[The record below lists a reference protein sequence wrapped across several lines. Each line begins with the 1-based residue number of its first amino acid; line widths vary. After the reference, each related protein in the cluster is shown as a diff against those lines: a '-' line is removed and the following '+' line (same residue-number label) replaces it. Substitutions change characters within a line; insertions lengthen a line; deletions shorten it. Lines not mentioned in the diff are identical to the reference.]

1 MNDITALSIIA
12 LAALIHAS
20 FQLGVSM
27 VTLLSGQSA
36 GKRVAG
42 ARTLALVGA
51 FLSGTIVMTT
61 LLISTTAFV
70 VGSLFGT
77 QVPVLAWT
85 VVTALMVAIGL
96 AVWLFYYRRGAGTSL
111 WISRGMARF
120 LQTRIKTTTM
130 RSEAFSLGLTGVFT
144 ELLFII
150 APVAAAACAL
160 ISLPPHLQLIGV
172 ALYVIVASLGMILVT
187 VLIGSGHSI
196 SRIQRWREANKHFL
210 QFAAGAGLIVLGG
223 YLYVNEVVTV
233 ATALAGG
240 Q

>member
-1 MNDITALSIIA
+1 MNNITALSIIA

-42 ARTLALVGA
+42 ARALALVGA

-187 VLIGSGHSI
+187 VLIGSGHSL

-223 YLYVNEVVTV
+223 
-233 ATALAGG
+233 
-240 Q
+240 

>member
-1 MNDITALSIIA
+1 
-12 LAALIHAS
+12 
-20 FQLGVSM
+20 
-27 VTLLSGQSA
+27 
-36 GKRVAG
+36 
-42 ARTLALVGA
+42 
-51 FLSGTIVMTT
+51 
-61 LLISTTAFV
+61 
-70 VGSLFGT
+70 
-77 QVPVLAWT
+77 
-85 VVTALMVAIGL
+85 
-96 AVWLFYYRRGAGTSL
+96 
-111 WISRGMARF
+111 
-120 LQTRIKTTTM
+120 M

-187 VLIGSGHSI
+187 VLIGSGHSL